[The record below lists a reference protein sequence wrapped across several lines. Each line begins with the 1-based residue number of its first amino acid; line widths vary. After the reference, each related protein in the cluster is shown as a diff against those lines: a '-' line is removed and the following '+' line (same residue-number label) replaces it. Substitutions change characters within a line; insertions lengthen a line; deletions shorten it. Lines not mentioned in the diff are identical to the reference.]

1 MNLQTDLTT
10 RLKSPAELLAPVLSL
25 SVEDAKSLLERA
37 GTIYNI
43 PKRPDLWKQFSLG
56 NGTMATF
63 TAMLELAGRA
73 QTDIDKRQ
81 RISPETCGEDVANY
95 FTRLQS
101 LTHEEL
107 WCLYIDE
114 MGRIMDCVLETRGD
128 ENSAGNPNNAIARK
142 CVLSGASA
150 VIIIHNHPTG
160 SPRPSGMGPF
170 FGGDMAVFTELY
182 LILKTLRVKLY
193 DTVIVGDA
201 SYWSGKE
208 TGVLDETI
216 KGIEIERRKAQ
227 EHGDQTKSMADL
239 LMNF

>member
-1 MNLQTDLTT
+1 VTEAN
-10 RLKSPAELLAPVLSL
+10 ELLES
-25 SVEDAKSLLERA
+25 A

-43 PKRPDLWKQFSLG
+43 PKRTDLHKKFSIE
-56 NGTMATF
+56 NGTLASF
-63 TAMLELAGRA
+63 IAMLELAGRA

-81 RISPETCGEDVANY
+81 RINPETCGEDVANY

-107 WCLYIDE
+107 WVMYLDE
-114 MGRIMDCVLETRGD
+114 TGRVMDCVQETKGD
-128 ENSAGNPNNAIARK
+128 ENSAGNPNNVIARK
-142 CVLSGASA
+142 CVLSGTAA
-150 VIIIHNHPTG
+150 VILIHNHPTG
-160 SPRPSGMGPF
+160 DARPSGLGPF

-208 TGVLDETI
+208 SGILDETI
-216 KGIEIERRKAQ
+216 KGIEVERQKAR
-227 EHGDQTKSMADL
+227 EHKDQAGSMADL
-239 LMNF
+239 LMGMGGP

>member
-1 MNLQTDLTT
+1 VTEAN
-10 RLKSPAELLAPVLSL
+10 ELLES
-25 SVEDAKSLLERA
+25 A

-43 PKRPDLWKQFSLG
+43 PKRTDLHKKFSIE
-56 NGTMATF
+56 NGTLASF
-63 TAMLELAGRA
+63 IAMLELAGRA

-81 RISPETCGEDVANY
+81 RINPETCGEDVANY

-107 WCLYIDE
+107 WVMYL
-114 MGRIMDCVLETRGD
+114 D
-128 ENSAGNPNNAIARK
+128 ENSAGNPNNVIARK
-142 CVLSGASA
+142 CVLSGTAA
-150 VIIIHNHPTG
+150 VILIHNHPTG
-160 SPRPSGMGPF
+160 DARPSGLGPF

-208 TGVLDETI
+208 SGILDETI
-216 KGIEIERRKAQ
+216 KGIEVERQKAR
-227 EHGDQTKSMADL
+227 EHKDQAGSMADL
-239 LMNF
+239 LMGMGGP